1 MSSDQTRAGL
11 LLLEGEGG
19 VLELIPGRFF
29 FSWMT
34 RERREGKKERKKRV
48 DTEKV
53 EKKRK
58 RNQGASIH
66 HIQHIGIHTRKLI
79 FLENRKTIS

>member
-1 MSSDQTRAGL
+1 MSEFRPDPGRAASFGK
-11 LLLEGEGG
+11 GG
-19 VLELIPGRFF
+19 GGILELIPGWGVF

-34 RERREGKKERKKRV
+34 RERKEEREKERELIPRKTEKKE
-48 DTEKV
+48 
-53 EKKRK
+53 K

-66 HIQHIGIHTRKLI
+66 HIGIHTRKLI